1 MLGRKDSESVEPL
14 GGRLGAVCTA
24 KAFRISRRAVKSGCA
39 CEWGGWGRI
48 SIDGPRQNNS
58 DRSEGPW
65 GRAADAARTEVLK
78 RVASPDTERGR
89 DTKAESTKGGGKL
102 TGARMR

>member
-1 MLGRKDSESVEPL
+1 M
-14 GGRLGAVCTA
+14 
-24 KAFRISRRAVKSGCA
+24 GCA

-65 GRAADAARTEVLK
+65 GRAAVAARTEVLK
-78 RVASPDTERGR
+78 RIVFPDTERGR
-89 DTKAESTKGGGKL
+89 DAKAGSTKGGGKPVDAKFSRRRE
-102 TGARMR
+102 GPA